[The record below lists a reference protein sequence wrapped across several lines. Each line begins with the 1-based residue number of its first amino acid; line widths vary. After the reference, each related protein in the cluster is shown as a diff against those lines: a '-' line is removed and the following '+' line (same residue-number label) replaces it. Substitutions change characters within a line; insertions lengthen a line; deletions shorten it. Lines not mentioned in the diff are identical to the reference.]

1 MDIHNMPYLRKV
13 CQSLFI
19 VAWSRRGIW
28 FDQGKPKT
36 PVRTAVMVVKMK
48 KSCSDIAC
56 NSVQAQHLLGYIEPS
71 GYRDSRGWSGQKV
84 PCSPSRGL
92 CARTFRNHS
101 ERLKG
106 VRRGKKKERER
117 ERVSVNLLNL
127 CWLYKCDWIY
137 SAIGLQGSYFI
148 THSLLYCI
156 ISERVG
162 NMSNS
167 FLNRFLS
174 VAF

>member
-1 MDIHNMPYLRKV
+1 MPYLRKV
-13 CQSLFI
+13 CQSLFS
-19 VAWSRRGIW
+19 VAGSRRGIW

-48 KSCSDIAC
+48 KSCSDIAS

-71 GYRDSRGWSGQKV
+71 GYRDSREWRGQKV
-84 PCSPSRGL
+84 PCSPSWGL
-92 CARTFRNHS
+92 CARTFWNHS
-101 ERLKG
+101 GRLKG
-106 VRRGKKKERER
+106 ESREGKRER
-117 ERVSVNLLNL
+117 GSVNLLNL

-137 SAIGLQGSYFI
+137 SAIGLQSSYFI
-148 THSLLYCI
+148 THSLFYCI

-162 NMSNS
+162 NKSNS